1 MPADSVSVIV
11 CTYNRSGSLLDTLDS
26 LANMVVSKSVDWEV
40 LVVDNNSTDDTK
52 KITEAFIDR
61 GNHHFRYLLE
71 PVQGLS
77 FARNRGIN
85 TSGGRILAFT
95 DDDVLVDKNWLMK
108 IIETIELY
116 NADCV
121 GGKVLPLWLAPRP
134 RWLPDNLLNVLAML
148 DLGEDVIEFGRDA
161 HRDLYGANFAF
172 KKEFFLKHGLFDV
185 RFGRLK
191 AVGGGEDEEMLE
203 RLPSRWRQ
211 GHLQSRHR
219 RESQSV
225 P

>member
-108 IIETIELY
+108 IIETIDAPQCGLRRGKSSALVAGPPAEVAAGQSTQRSR
-116 NADCV
+116 NA
-121 GGKVLPLWLAPRP
+121 GSW
-134 RWLPDNLLNVLAML
+134 
-148 DLGEDVIEFGRDA
+148 
-161 HRDLYGANFAF
+161 
-172 KKEFFLKHGLFDV
+172 
-185 RFGRLK
+185 
-191 AVGGGEDEEMLE
+191 
-203 RLPSRWRQ
+203 
-211 GHLQSRHR
+211 
-219 RESQSV
+219 
-225 P
+225 